1 MTGCGGMARL
11 RGRPRRPPAFRRQP
25 APLRGA
31 GAQPRPILPPVQAC
45 GGGTGL
51 PPPVRRCGRRPP
63 CRGAAGPWCALGR
76 GRTGSP
82 APRQGGGRHRRT
94 VWRGVQAGDR
104 GQACYT
110 AVGGT
115 GGGCGC
121 GRAGAAST
129 SGVCRGA
136 ASGAGAWVFF
146 SSIVTPPPR
155 SRLPGSSAPPPGTFP
170 APPRKRA
177 GR

>member
-1 MTGCGGMARL
+1 MTGCGGTARL
-11 RGRPRRPPAFRRQP
+11 RGRPCRPPAFRRQP

-31 GAQPRPILPPVQAC
+31 GAQPRPILSPVQAC
-45 GGGTGL
+45 GRGTGL
-51 PPPVRRCGRRPP
+51 PHRCGD
-63 CRGAAGPWCALGR
+63 AAGGPPWGPPALGAPLPG

-82 APRQGGGRHRRT
+82 APRQGGGRHRRI

-146 SSIVTPPPR
+146 SSIVTPPLR

>member
-1 MTGCGGMARL
+1 MTGCGGTARL
-11 RGRPRRPPAFRRQP
+11 RGRLRRPPAFRRQLAPSAGGGRAAAPHSAPGAGVRQGDRP
-25 APLRGA
+25 APTGA
-31 GAQPRPILPPVQAC
+31 AMRPAPPV
-45 GGGTGL
+45 
-51 PPPVRRCGRRPP
+51 
-63 CRGAAGPWCALGR
+63 GAAGPWCAPGR

-94 VWRGVQAGDR
+94 VWRGVQAGNK
-104 GQACYT
+104 GQARYT

-115 GGGCGC
+115 SGGCGC

-146 SSIVTPPPR
+146 SSIVTPPLR

>member
-1 MTGCGGMARL
+1 MTGCGGTARL
-11 RGRPRRPPAFRRQP
+11 RGRLRRPPAFRRQP

-45 GGGTGL
+45 GRGTGL

-63 CRGAAGPWCALGR
+63 RGGR
-76 GRTGSP
+76 RP
-82 APRQGGGRHRRT
+82 LVRPRQGAHRFARPPAGGGRHRRT
-94 VWRGVQAGDR
+94 VWRGVQAGHK
-104 GQACYT
+104 GQARYT
-110 AVGGT
+110 VVGGT

-146 SSIVTPPPR
+146 SSIVTPPLR

>member
-1 MTGCGGMARL
+1 MTGYGGTPAA
-11 RGRPRRPPAFRRQP
+11 RPPAGGRARSRAPFCPRCRR
-25 APLRGA
+25 AA
-31 GAQPRPILPPVQAC
+31 GGQAC
-45 GGGTGL
+45 PHRCGDAAGGPPTGG
-51 PPPVRRCGRRPP
+51 PPALGAPPAGGAPVRPP
-63 CRGAAGPWCALGR
+63 
-76 GRTGSP
+76 
-82 APRQGGGRHRRT
+82 PRQGGGRHRRT

-104 GQACYT
+104 GQARYT

-170 APPRKRA
+170 APPRKRV

>member
-1 MTGCGGMARL
+1 MSCGGTARL
-11 RGRPRRPPAFRRQP
+11 RGRLRRPPAFRRQP
-25 APLRGA
+25 APLRGRARSRARSCPRCRRAA
-31 GAQPRPILPPVQAC
+31 GGQAC
-45 GGGTGL
+45 PHRCGDVAGG
-51 PPPVRRCGRRPP
+51 PPWGRRPLV
-63 CRGAAGPWCALGR
+63 R
-76 GRTGSP
+76 
-82 APRQGGGRHRRT
+82 PRQGGAPVRPPPCGGGGRHRRT
-94 VWRGVQAGDR
+94 VWRGVQAGNR
-104 GQACYT
+104 GQARYT

-136 ASGAGAWVFF
+136 ASGAGAWAFF
-146 SSIVTPPPR
+146 SSIVTPPLR

>member
-1 MTGCGGMARL
+1 MTGCGGTARL
-11 RGRPRRPPAFRRQP
+11 RGRLCRPPAFRRQP
-25 APLRGA
+25 APLRGGGRAAAPHSAPGA
-31 GAQPRPILPPVQAC
+31 GVRQGDRPAPTGAAMRPAAPR
-45 GGGTGL
+45 G
-51 PPPVRRCGRRPP
+51 GRRPLV
-63 CRGAAGPWCALGR
+63 R
-76 GRTGSP
+76 
-82 APRQGGGRHRRT
+82 PRQGAHRFARPPAGGGRHRRT
-94 VWRGVQAGDR
+94 VWRGVQAGDK
-104 GQACYT
+104 GQARYT

-115 GGGCGC
+115 GCGC

-146 SSIVTPPPR
+146 SSIVTPPLR